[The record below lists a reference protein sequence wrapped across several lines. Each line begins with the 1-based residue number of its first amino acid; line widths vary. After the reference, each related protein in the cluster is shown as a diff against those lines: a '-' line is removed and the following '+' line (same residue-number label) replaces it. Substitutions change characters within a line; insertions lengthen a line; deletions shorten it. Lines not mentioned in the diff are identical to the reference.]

1 MPRFRYRAL
10 RQTGG
15 EVEGELSADDERAAA
30 LQLQAVGNFP
40 IEIHAAAEAPTV
52 RPARRAARALSSR
65 ELILFT
71 RQFATLMRA
80 GVALDRALS
89 LIAGEQKNSRRARL
103 SARLLAAVNRG
114 DDLSRALSEEPAF
127 SRPYAMV
134 VAAGEARGDIGGAL
148 ARLADLLER
157 NRAISQ
163 SLLNA
168 LIYPASVIVVAFLSL
183 GFLFAFVLPRFET
196 LLTSFRH
203 EPPWAMRALLGLSSL
218 VQSFGLPFLVV
229 ILALAAFIVLRRRNA
244 DFRLAMDRRLLTLPG
259 LGTLI
264 AKVETERLAFLLA
277 RLVAAG
283 IDLPRAL
290 GAVRQTTANAAIR
303 AGLAE
308 AQRSIERGDGITASL
323 AANRLLPELALELV
337 RVGEETGDL
346 APMLLE
352 ASNILRREIEA
363 ASNELIALVAPLSM
377 IVLGL
382 IIGAVALAIFG
393 TVMEVYDIAS

>member
-15 EVEGELSADDERAAA
+15 EVEGELNADDERAAVV
-30 LQLQAVGNFP
+30 QLQAVGNFP
-40 IEIHAAAEAPTV
+40 IEIRSATET
-52 RPARRAARALSSR
+52 AARPGSRAGRPLPTR

-89 LIAGEQKNSRRARL
+89 LIADERKNSRRARL
-103 SARLLAAVNRG
+103 AARLLAAVNRG
-114 DDLSRALSEEPAF
+114 ESLSHALGEEPAF

-134 VAAGEARGDIGGAL
+134 VAAGEARGDVGGAL

-157 NRAISQ
+157 NRAITQ

-168 LIYPASVIVVAFLSL
+168 LIYPASVLVVAILSL
-183 GFLFAFVLPRFET
+183 GFLFAFVLPRFED

-203 EPPWAMRALLGLSSL
+203 EPPWAMRALLGFSAL
-218 VQSFGLPFLVV
+218 VQSFGLPFLVL
-229 ILALAAFIVLRRRNA
+229 ILAFGAFVLVRRRNA

-264 AKVETERLAFLLA
+264 TKVETERLAFLLGS
-277 RLVAAG
+277 LVAAG
-283 IDLPRAL
+283 IDLPRAVS
-290 GAVRQTTANAAIR
+290 AVRLTSTNAAIR
-303 AGLAE
+303 AGLAD
-308 AQRSIERGDGITASL
+308 AQRSIERGDGVAASL
-323 AANRLLPELALELV
+323 AANRLLPDMALELV

-352 ASNILRREIEA
+352 ASNILRKEIEA
-363 ASNELIALVAPLSM
+363 VSTELIALIAPLSM
-377 IVLGL
+377 ILLGL
-382 IIGAVALAIFG
+382 IIGAIALAIFG
-393 TVMEVYDIAS
+393 TVMEVYDLAS